1 MKPPIERIEVP
12 IQELRSLL
20 ERARKKLGVEGYRKL
35 KAAIDTLAHLTS
47 LIEDQ
52 QTTIQKLRELLRTP
66 ASTEKTEKVLENAGL
81 KTGPED
87 SSQKTP
93 RKPRKGHGRKGA
105 GAYTAARRISVS
117 HASLSNGGPC
127 PKCGEGPCTRRAIPA
142 FWCDWWAG
150 RRSKPRSMR
159 SKNCAAACA

>member
-35 KAAIDTLAHLTS
+35 KAAIDTLAYLTS

-66 ASTEKTEKVLENAGL
+66 ASTEKTEKVLENAG
-81 KTGPED
+81 
-87 SSQKTP
+87 
-93 RKPRKGHGRKGA
+93 
-105 GAYTAARRISVS
+105 
-117 HASLSNGGPC
+117 
-127 PKCGEGPCTRRAIPA
+127 
-142 FWCDWWAG
+142 
-150 RRSKPRSMR
+150 
-159 SKNCAAACA
+159 